1 MFDSFCAYRFPQD
14 TRIFMFQGEMKD
26 GLLPGFVIAPFDLY
40 SHDPVTIQGLT
51 KAEWSVF
58 NNLLKG
64 DNFSDHLFDFPSAS
78 TTKEEHSHEVETIVS
93 ELQGDHSSKTIAA
106 KVICSNSPIDAETS
120 FENLCSAFPNS
131 FVFLFYTPRSGAW
144 LGASPEVLL
153 KNEENVLYTYAL
165 AGTRPAGS
173 AGDWDVKN
181 IKEQE
186 IVEKYICDCF
196 VRRGINA
203 VCSPRSSRAAGIV
216 EHILTEIKGEINAP
230 VNFNEFLRDFS
241 PTPALCGFPKIES
254 MNRILRLEN
263 FERGYYG
270 GFCGPMASEDGFTFY
285 VNLRSIFFG
294 QERWCM
300 FAGGGIT
307 VSSDPDA
314 EWLETERKAE
324 GIIKNLKFLSQK

>member
-1 MFDSFCAYRFPQD
+1 
-14 TRIFMFQGEMKD
+14 MFQGEMKD

-51 KAEWSVF
+51 EADWSVF
-58 NNLLKG
+58 NNLLTN
-64 DNFSDHLFDFPSAS
+64 DSFSDHLFDFPSAS

-93 ELQGDHSSKTIAA
+93 ELQGNHSSKTIAA
-106 KVICSNSPIDAETS
+106 KAICYDALIEAETS
-120 FENLCSAFPNS
+120 FDNLCSAFPNS
-131 FVFLFYTPRSGAW
+131 FVFLFYTPLSGAW
-144 LGASPEVLL
+144 LGASPEILL

-173 AGDWDVKN
+173 AGDWDAKN
-181 IKEQE
+181 VKEQE

-196 VRRGINA
+196 ARRGIKA
-203 VCSPRSSRAAGIV
+203 VCSSRYSRAAGIV
-216 EHILTEIKGEINAP
+216 EHILTEIKGETNTS
-230 VNFNEFLRDFS
+230 VDLNEFLRDFS

-270 GFCGPMASEDGFTFY
+270 GFCGPMASEDEFTFY